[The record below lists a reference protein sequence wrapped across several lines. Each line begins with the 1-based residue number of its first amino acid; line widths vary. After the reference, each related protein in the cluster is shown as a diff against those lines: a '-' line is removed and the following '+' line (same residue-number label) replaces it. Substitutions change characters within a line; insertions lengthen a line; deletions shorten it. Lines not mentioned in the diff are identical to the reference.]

1 MSIEDIDYLYE
12 NSEKD
17 NFILYV
23 DSSNRNQDYFPKPNH
38 YTINFDQPFKFVYGI
53 DILDASIPSSM
64 YNVEDDANGICGL
77 TYLLNSTTLAQGY
90 TFQKLLIELSEFADF
105 HRLFYSKII
114 ARQTVGGAESRTTG
128 QIIVTNNFL
137 LTSWSDYINN
147 NNALIESVNE
157 FYYVFVREEIKGL
170 TIYPKAEERLFEY
183 PTWTFTYKNIEYE
196 IGLNPDDP
204 NVILFLSLYNTGVYT
219 FIFTPLEVYGQF
231 DAIYYREYNVPALT
245 PIRMRNSNVYMAFI
259 STFYSEF
266 TPGNYGATNFIE
278 EGKKVFGGTGISL
291 SGQSSS
297 DISIRP
303 KLVFTSEQPFVLNM
317 DNSTAKTWMGFDEYA
332 VSTMPKLYQRL
343 IYRDNKRLFAP
354 IFSPIDSMY
363 RVIAPGVIYLLGTRY
378 IILRCPEIESHLY
391 ASRAFGKFSP
401 GIGMFKM
408 YSVNDVAHQRFDFVN
423 FHKKP
428 FHPIGK
434 LDRMTLRFEKP
445 DGVIY
450 DFKGANHLLLICIK
464 YYVPTQKKKLTRSVL
479 NPNYNYD
486 FNSYLTRK
494 IEYKENDDD
503 EHHVSKTLNDNEFH
517 KKYSKIENKYNYDS
531 TTDEDDD
538 HDDSS
543 EDEDDNMP
551 KFRRMTLSDLR
562 PENYQS

>member
-23 DSSNRNQDYFPKPNH
+23 DSSNRNQVFHPKPSE
-38 YTINFDQPFKFVYGI
+38 YTITFDQPFKFVYGI

-77 TYLLNSTTLAQGY
+77 TYILNQSAVPGI
-90 TFQKLLIELSEFADF
+90 TFQKLLIELSEFDDF
-105 HRLFYSKII
+105 HRLFYSKVI
-114 ARQTVGGAESRTTG
+114 AIQTVGGAAESRTTG
-128 QIIVTNNFL
+128 QIIVTNNAL
-137 LTSWSDYINN
+137 LTEFSDYANN
-147 NNALIESVNE
+147 NNELRQDVND
-157 FYYVFVREEIKGL
+157 FFYVFVREEIKGL

-183 PTWTFTYKNIEYE
+183 PTQTFTWKNTVYE
-196 IGLNPDDP
+196 IGVNPDDER
-204 NVILFLSLYNTGVYT
+204 VILFLNLWSTGVYT
-219 FIFTPLEVYGQF
+219 FIFTPLEVYGNY
-231 DAIYYREYNVPALT
+231 DAIYYRTYNVPRMT
-245 PIRMRNSNVYMAFI
+245 PIRIRNEEKHILFV

-278 EGKKVFGGTGISL
+278 EGKKVLGGTGITL
-291 SGQSSS
+291 SGQSSA

-303 KLVFTSEQPFVLNM
+303 KLVFTAEQPFVLNM
-317 DNSTAKTWMGFDEYA
+317 DNSTAKTWMGFDEFA
-332 VSTMPKLYQRL
+332 VTTMPKLYQTL
-343 IYRDNKRLFAP
+343 TYRDNKRLFAP
-354 IFSPIDSMY
+354 NYTAADQMY

-378 IILRCPEIESHLY
+378 IILRCPEIEGNLY

-445 DGVIY
+445 DGVMY

-464 YYVPTQKKKLTRSVL
+464 YYVPTQKRKFTRSVL

-486 FNSYLTRK
+486 FNSYLTRRV
-494 IEYKENDDD
+494 EYKEGDDG
-503 EHHVSKTLNDNEFH
+503 EHDTAINMNSSEFQERY
-517 KKYSKIENKYNYDS
+517 KKIEEKYDYDS
-531 TTDEDDD
+531 TTDEED
-538 HDDSS
+538 H
-543 EDEDDNMP
+543 EDTSDADDDNMP